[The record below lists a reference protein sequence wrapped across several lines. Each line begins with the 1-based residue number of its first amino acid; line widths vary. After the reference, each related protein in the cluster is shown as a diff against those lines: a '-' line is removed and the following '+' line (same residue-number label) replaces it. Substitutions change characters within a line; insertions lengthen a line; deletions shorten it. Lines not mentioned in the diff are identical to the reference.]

1 MWAVWISIGTII
13 GTVLGYITRVFLSIA
28 VFNVISEENE
38 FLKYQNEQLK
48 LENARFLEI
57 FEPDKRLFVHDA
69 RR

>member
-13 GTVLGYITRVFLSIA
+13 GTVIGYITRVFLSIA

-38 FLKYQNEQLK
+38 WLKYQNEQLK

-57 FEPDKRLFVHDA
+57 FEPDKRLFVNDA